1 MKIIF
6 SKRPGNLIS
15 WLIRKWIKKP
25 YSHTAFMF
33 NLFETDLVFE
43 SSVEGVN
50 VVTKQDFMIKNII
63 VKEYDISE
71 LVNKDLMLKY
81 LFSNIDGGFSFLAFV
96 GILFKNKTIGMDGEK
111 EMICSEFVARALG
124 IKNVDLD
131 HIDPY
136 EVEAYILKK
145 LNDKPSV

>member
-25 YSHTAFMF
+25 YSHTAFSV
-33 NLFETDLVFE
+33 NLFNTDLIFE

-50 VVTKQDFMIKNII
+50 VVTINDFLIKNEI

-71 LVNKDLMLKY
+71 LVKKELLMQY
-81 LFSNIDGGFSFLAFV
+81 LFSNIDGGFSFISFV
-96 GILFKNKTIGMDGEK
+96 GIFFKNKTIGMDGEK
-111 EMICSEFVARALG
+111 EMICSEFVARAIG
-124 IKNVDLD
+124 MDAVDLD
-131 HIDPY
+131 HVSPK
-136 EVEAYILKK
+136 EVEDYILKRFK
-145 LNDKPSV
+145 NE